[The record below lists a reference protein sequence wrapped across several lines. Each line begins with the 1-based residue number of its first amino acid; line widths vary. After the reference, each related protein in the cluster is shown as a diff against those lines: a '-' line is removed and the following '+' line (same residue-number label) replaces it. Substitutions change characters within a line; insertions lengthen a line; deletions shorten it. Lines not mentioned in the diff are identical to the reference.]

1 MSDSSDP
8 SAAVGN
14 TYFRLAGVVAVVYA
28 IIDFLILAFGTG
40 LLPLRF
46 VGVVGAFF
54 VIMDVTEIREAG
66 VMWGWTRYLLAIL
79 VAVGGFLGFVVYA
92 YSRYLHLN
100 PDALEELR
108 QSDADETAEVDGE
121 DDTATD
127 RNGE

>member
-8 SAAVGN
+8 SPDVGN

-28 IIDFLILAFGTG
+28 IIDFLILGFGSG

-54 VIMDVTEIREAG
+54 VIMDISEIREAG
-66 VMWGWTRYLLAIL
+66 VEWGWTRYLLLVL

-92 YSRYLHLN
+92 YSRYLHLH
-100 PDALEELR
+100 PDALEKYR
-108 QSDADETAEVDGE
+108 QSDDAETASGDGTG
-121 DDTATD
+121 DGNAG
-127 RNGE
+127 NGSD